1 MPERIDGR
9 RVWRAAGLLLL
20 ALAAGCGGKV
30 KLVPAEGVLK
40 IDGKPAANVSL
51 QFMPDALKGAKG
63 PTSHAMT
70 DENGRF
76 VLKTFDGRDGAV
88 EGPHRVV
95 LADLAEERP
104 PQGKPSRGV
113 PRLDAAFT
121 LPSQGIQIDVKDKTP
136 LSLEAWGPR
145 R

>member
-1 MPERIDGR
+1 MPERIDSR

-20 ALAAGCGGKV
+20 ALSAGCAGKV

-95 LADLAEERP
+95 LADLAEERT
-104 PQGKPSRGV
+104 PQGKPSR
-113 PRLDAAFT
+113 PARLDATFT
-121 LPSQGIQIDVKDKTP
+121 LPNQGIQAEVKDKTP
-136 LSLEAWGPR
+136 LSLEAWGPKR
-145 R
+145 